1 MVYDISA
8 VSFLFFFV
16 ITLLVTSVALPV
28 KSSPFL
34 EPTIQTESLDIKSV
48 KDRAGLFEKEG
59 ECLKTDAPFDPL
71 PFTSVLEIHLHQLYP
86 MNCVWNPQVPLVGV
100 KLLLKLLFRTG
111 VELGVIHRHHV
122 I

>member
-8 VSFLFFFV
+8 VSFLFFFI

-28 KSSPFL
+28 KSLPSL
-34 EPTIQTESLDIKSV
+34 EPTFQTESLDIKSV

-59 ECLKTDAPFDPL
+59 ECLKKDAPSDP
-71 PFTSVLEIHLHQLYP
+71 
-86 MNCVWNPQVPLVGV
+86 VWNPQVPLVGV